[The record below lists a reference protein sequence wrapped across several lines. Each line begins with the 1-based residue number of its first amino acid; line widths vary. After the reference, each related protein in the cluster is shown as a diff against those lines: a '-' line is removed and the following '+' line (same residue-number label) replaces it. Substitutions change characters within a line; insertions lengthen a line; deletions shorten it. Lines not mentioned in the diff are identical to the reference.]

1 MMTTSFVTRPATV
14 ARTRLRVGALL
25 LAALAL
31 GAEAQPQPDT
41 LRIGIIGTGNI
52 GGTLARYWAR
62 AGHELVISSRNP
74 AELEPLARELGSRVR
89 AATPR
94 EAAAFGDVVLVSVP
108 YGALPQIGRDYAV
121 ELNGKIVVDTGNPF
135 ESRDGAVATD
145 ALERGT
151 GVASAEHLAGTRLV
165 RAFNTIGA
173 ATLRSESNRA
183 PDRIAVPIAG
193 DDAEAIALARRLV
206 ADAGFDAVLVGG
218 LERAREFDVDQPL
231 YRDDL
236 SAAELEGLIASLAR
250 CWTWLTHVST
260 TLCGW
265 FF

>member
-1 MMTTSFVTRPATV
+1 MCSAMV
-14 ARTRLRVGALL
+14 ARSRVVALL

-31 GAEAQPQPDT
+31 APGAEAQPQADT

-74 AELEPLARELGSRVR
+74 AELEPLARELGTRVR

-108 YGALPQIGRDYAV
+108 YGALPQIGRDFAG
-121 ELNGKIVVDTGNPF
+121 ELSGKIVLDTGNPF
-135 ESRDGAVATD
+135 EFRDGATATD

-173 ATLRSESNRA
+173 ATLQSESNRA

-193 DDAEAIALARRLV
+193 DDAEAIAVARRLV

-218 LERAREFDVDQPL
+218 LERAHEFDVDQPL

-236 SAAELEGLIASLAR
+236 SAAELEDLIASLAR
-250 CWTWLTHVST
+250 CWTWLARVST
-260 TLCGW
+260 TMCSW